1 MQMENIVIVDCV
13 RTGLAKSHRGT
24 FNMTRS
30 DDLVAHCIDA
40 LLARN
45 PQLDPAHV
53 DDVVL
58 GCGRQIG
65 EQSGNVARHAV
76 ALSQLPITV
85 PATTIS
91 RACSSGLNSIA
102 IAATQINSGCAEIM
116 LAGGVESITGLSR
129 GTPGEFSEN
138 PRLMSEKPDMYMA
151 MGNTAEMVARR
162 YQVTREAQDAYA
174 LSSQQRYAAAE
185 AAGYIK
191 DEIAPMT
198 VQWEKIVDKETK
210 ATAIVEGTVDRDECN
225 RTNTTLDGLN
235 KLGPAFE
242 EGGSVTAG
250 NSSQLSDG
258 ASMVLLMTEK
268 KAIELGV
275 TPMGYYRGFAV
286 AGCEPDEMGIGPVFA
301 IPKLLQYKGLSLN
314 DIDLVELNEAFASQC
329 LYSRD
334 RLGIDP
340 DIYNVNGGS
349 IAIGHPF
356 GMTGTRLTGGLLRE
370 LQRRNKKYG
379 IVSMCIGKGMG
390 AAGLFEAI

>member
-1 MQMENIVIVDCV
+1 MENIVIVDCI

-45 PQLDPAHV
+45 PQLDPAQV
-53 DDVVL
+53 DDVIL

-102 IAATQINSGCAEIM
+102 FAATQLNSGCAEIM

-129 GTPGEFSEN
+129 GTPGEFAEN
-138 PRLMSEKPDMYMA
+138 PRLMSEKPDIYMA
-151 MGNTAEMVARR
+151 MGNTAEVVARR
-162 YQVTREAQDAYA
+162 YQVTRDAQDAYA
-174 LSSQQRYAAAE
+174 LSSQQRFAAAE

-198 VQWEKIVDKETK
+198 VQWEKVVDKESK
-210 ATAIVEGTVDRDECN
+210 ATMVVEGTVDKDECN
-225 RTNTTLDGLN
+225 RANTTLEGLA
-235 KLGPAFE
+235 KLGAAFE

-268 KAIELGV
+268 KAVELGV
-275 TPMGYYRGFAV
+275 IPMGYFRGFAA

-301 IPKLLQYKGLSLN
+301 IPELLQYKGLSLN

-349 IAIGHPF
+349 IAIGQPF
-356 GMTGTRLTGGLLRE
+356 GMTGVRLTGGLLRE
-370 LQRRNKKYG
+370 LKRRNKKYG

-390 AAGLFEAI
+390 AAGLFQAI

>member
-1 MQMENIVIVDCV
+1 MENIVIVDCI

-40 LLARN
+40 LLTRN
-45 PQLDPAHV
+45 PQLDPAQV

-102 IAATQINSGCAEIM
+102 IAATQIASGCAEIM

-129 GTPGEFSEN
+129 GTPGEFAEN

-151 MGNTAEMVARR
+151 MGNTAEVVARR

-210 ATAIVEGTVDRDECN
+210 ATVIVEGTVDKDECN
-225 RTNTTLDGLN
+225 RANTTLDGLT
-235 KLGPAFE
+235 KLSPAFE

-275 TPMGYYRGFAV
+275 TPMGYFRGFAV

-356 GMTGTRLTGGLLRE
+356 GMTGARLTGGLLRE

>member
-1 MQMENIVIVDCV
+1 MENIVIVDCI

-30 DDLVAHCIDA
+30 DDLAAHCIDA

-45 PQLDPAHV
+45 PQLDPAQV
-53 DDVVL
+53 DDVIL

-76 ALSQLPITV
+76 AFSQLPITV

-102 IAATQINSGCAEIM
+102 FAATQLNSGCAEIM

-129 GTPGEFSEN
+129 GTPGEFAEN

-151 MGNTAEMVARR
+151 MGNTAEVVARR

-174 LSSQQRYAAAE
+174 LSSQQRFAAAE

-198 VQWEKIVDKETK
+198 VQWEKVVDKESK
-210 ATAIVEGTVDRDECN
+210 ATMVVEGTVDKDECN
-225 RTNTTLDGLN
+225 RANTTLEGLA
-235 KLGPAFE
+235 KLGAAFE

-268 KAIELGV
+268 KAVELGV
-275 TPMGYYRGFAV
+275 IPMGYFRGFAA

-356 GMTGTRLTGGLLRE
+356 GMTGARLTGGLLRE
-370 LQRRNKKYG
+370 LKRRNKKYG

>member
-1 MQMENIVIVDCV
+1 MENIVIVDCI

-40 LLARN
+40 LLTRN
-45 PQLDPAHV
+45 PQLDPAQV

-102 IAATQINSGCAEIM
+102 IAATQIASGCAEIM

-129 GTPGEFSEN
+129 GTPGEFAEN

-151 MGNTAEMVARR
+151 MGNTAEVVARR

-185 AAGYIK
+185 AAGYVK

-210 ATAIVEGTVDRDECN
+210 ATVIVEGTVDKDECN
-225 RTNTTLDGLN
+225 RANTTLDGLS
-235 KLGPAFE
+235 KLSPAFE

-275 TPMGYYRGFAV
+275 TPMGYFRGFAV

-356 GMTGTRLTGGLLRE
+356 GMTGARLTGGLLRE

>member
-1 MQMENIVIVDCV
+1 MENIVIVDCI

-45 PQLDPAHV
+45 PQLDPGQV

-102 IAATQINSGCAEIM
+102 IAATQIASGCAEIM

-129 GTPGEFSEN
+129 GTPGEFAEN

-151 MGNTAEMVARR
+151 MGNTAEVVARR

-210 ATAIVEGTVDRDECN
+210 ATAIVEGTVDKDECN
-225 RTNTTLDGLN
+225 RANTTLDGLS
-235 KLGPAFE
+235 KLSPAFE

-275 TPMGYYRGFAV
+275 TPMGYFRGFAV

-329 LYSRD
+329 LYSRE

-356 GMTGTRLTGGLLRE
+356 GMTGARLTGGLLRE

>member
-1 MQMENIVIVDCV
+1 MENIVIVDCI

-40 LLARN
+40 LLTRN
-45 PQLDPAHV
+45 PQLDPAQV

-102 IAATQINSGCAEIM
+102 IAATQIASGCAEIM

-129 GTPGEFSEN
+129 GTPGEFAEN

-151 MGNTAEMVARR
+151 MGNTAEVVARR
-162 YQVTREAQDAYA
+162 YLVTREAQDAYA

-210 ATAIVEGTVDRDECN
+210 ATVIVEGTVDKDECN
-225 RTNTTLDGLN
+225 RANTTLDGLT
-235 KLGPAFE
+235 KLSPAFE

-275 TPMGYYRGFAV
+275 TPMGYFRGFAV

-356 GMTGTRLTGGLLRE
+356 GMTGARLTGGLLRE

>member
-1 MQMENIVIVDCV
+1 MENIVIVDCI

-30 DDLVAHCIDA
+30 DDLAAHCIDA

-45 PQLDPAHV
+45 PQLDPAQV
-53 DDVVL
+53 DDVIL

-76 ALSQLPITV
+76 AISQLPITV

-102 IAATQINSGCAEIM
+102 FAATQLNSGCAEIM

-129 GTPGEFSEN
+129 GTPGEFAEN

-151 MGNTAEMVARR
+151 MGNTAEVVARR

-198 VQWEKIVDKETK
+198 VQWEKVVDKETK
-210 ATAIVEGTVDRDECN
+210 ATTIVEGTVDRDECN
-225 RTNTTLDGLN
+225 RANTTLDGLT
-235 KLGPAFE
+235 KLSPAFE

-258 ASMVLLMTEK
+258 ASMVLLMTER

-275 TPMGYYRGFAV
+275 TPMGYFRGFAV

-356 GMTGTRLTGGLLRE
+356 GMTGARLTGGLLRE

-390 AAGLFEAI
+390 AAGLFEAL

>member
-1 MQMENIVIVDCV
+1 MENIVIVDCI

-40 LLARN
+40 LLTRN
-45 PQLDPAHV
+45 PQLDPAQV

-102 IAATQINSGCAEIM
+102 IAATQIASGCAEIM

-129 GTPGEFSEN
+129 GTPGEFAEN

-151 MGNTAEMVARR
+151 MGNTAEVVARR

-210 ATAIVEGTVDRDECN
+210 ATAIVEGTVDKDECN
-225 RTNTTLDGLN
+225 RANTTLDGLT
-235 KLGPAFE
+235 KLSPAFE

-258 ASMVLLMTEK
+258 ASMVLLMTER

-275 TPMGYYRGFAV
+275 TPMGYFRGFAV

-356 GMTGTRLTGGLLRE
+356 GMTGARLTGGLLRE